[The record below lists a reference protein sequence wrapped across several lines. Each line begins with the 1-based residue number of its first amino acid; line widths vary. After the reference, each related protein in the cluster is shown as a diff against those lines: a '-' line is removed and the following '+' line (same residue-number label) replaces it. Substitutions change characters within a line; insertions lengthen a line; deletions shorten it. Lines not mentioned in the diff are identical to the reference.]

1 MIHMLMV
8 DEDPRF
14 LELSR
19 AFLEEAGDI
28 SVEPLSSPA
37 KALDF
42 IATRHYDAVVS
53 EYAMQEMEGLVL
65 LKAIREQDPD
75 LPFIF
80 FASIGGEG
88 SLLEALNG
96 GANAFLL
103 RGRDPTARFPD
114 LLRHIHRW
122 YKRTQKFQSV
132 LDSEARYRE
141 LADLMPQPVFE
152 MDREGNL
159 IYVNE
164 TGLEVFG
171 LTADDLAS
179 GMNAFSLVASR
190 DRERAKENIWWSLR
204 DIKMGDNEYTA
215 LRRDGTTFPM
225 DVFTRPILHDGEAV
239 GLRGI
244 AVDISKR
251 REAERALQES
261 EERLTLAIASA
272 NLFVWDWDMA
282 DGTVTYSTRVRGDE
296 SEEAR
301 MSNLVSGTWYDF
313 IHPED
318 LPQLLKESA
327 DHAAGK
333 TACLD
338 TECRLRWRD
347 AQWIWIEIRGKVI
360 ERDDD
365 GTAVKMTGVYQDITD
380 KVRREKLL
388 KGREAQFRTL
398 FYRMNCG
405 GTIFRAIQGGRDF
418 VVMDINYAGEVIE
431 GEKKAS
437 IVGKSISE
445 VYSCAAGQELHDAMS
460 FVWKTGK
467 PRSVPL
473 IGFEKRG
480 TQQWREYYIYILP
493 SEEIIA
499 IYNDISERI
508 TKQQQMLE
516 SLRIKETLIKEIH
529 HRVKNNLQVIA
540 SILKLQSMRLDD
552 QMALNALRDCRNRVF
567 SIAMIHEELYRS
579 ENLSRINIAEY
590 IKHLG
595 DHLIYEFLSI
605 TPEISLVVECDDDI
619 TLDIDTGIPCGLIID
634 ELITNALKYA
644 FTSRKSGLITI
655 AFGKKDGGTYELV
668 VRDNGVGFPETVDFE
683 NTESLG
689 MQLVNNLVAQLGGTI
704 VMDGNG
710 GTKFAITFPATRS

>member
-1 MIHMLMV
+1 MIHVLMV

-19 AFLEEAGDI
+19 AFLEEVGEI
-28 SVEPLSSPA
+28 SVEPLNSPA

-42 IATRHYDAVVS
+42 ITTRHYDAVVS

-80 FASIGGEG
+80 FASAGGEEP
-88 SLLEALNG
+88 LLEALNW
-96 GANAFLL
+96 GANAYLL
-103 RGRDPTARFPD
+103 RGRDPTARFPE

-122 YKRTQKFQSV
+122 YGKAQKFKEIV
-132 LDSEARYRE
+132 DSEERFRE
-141 LADLMPQPVFE
+141 RADQMPQPVFE

-164 TGLEVFG
+164 IGLEAFG
-171 LTADDLAS
+171 FTADDLAG
-179 GMNAFSLVASR
+179 GMNAFALVAPK

-204 DIKMGDNEYTA
+204 DIKMGENEYTA
-215 LRRDGTTFPM
+215 LRMDGTTFPM
-225 DVFTRPILHDGEAV
+225 DVFTRPILRDGEAV

-251 REAERALQES
+251 RDAERALQES
-261 EERLTLAIASA
+261 EERLSMAMASA
-272 NLFVWDWDMA
+272 NLFVWDWDMKE
-282 DGTVTYSTRVRGDE
+282 GTVTYSTRIPGNE
-296 SEEAR
+296 SGKAR
-301 MSNLVSGTWYDF
+301 MSNLVSGTWDDF

-318 LPQLLKESA
+318 LPRLLKEAA
-327 DHAAGK
+327 DHASGK
-333 TACLD
+333 SVGLD

-347 AQWIWIEIRGKVI
+347 NRWIWIEIQGKVI

-365 GTAVKMTGVYQDITD
+365 STAVKMTGVYQDITD

-405 GTIFRAIQGGRDF
+405 GTIFRAVQGGRDF
-418 VVMDINYAGEVIE
+418 VVTDINYAGEVIE

-437 IVGKSISE
+437 IVGKRIPE
-445 VYSCAAGQELHDAMS
+445 VYSLDAGRELHDAMS
-460 FVWKTGK
+460 LVWKTGK

-473 IGFEKRG
+473 MGFEKGG
-480 TQQWREYYIYILP
+480 TKQWREYYLYILP

-516 SLRIKETLIKEIH
+516 SLKIKETLIKEIH

-552 QMALNALRDCRNRVF
+552 QMALDALRDCRNRVF

-605 TPEISLVVECDDDI
+605 TPGISLAVECDDDI

-644 FTSRKSGLITI
+644 FSTKNSGMIAIVFRKINER
-655 AFGKKDGGTYELV
+655 AYELV
-668 VRDNGVGFPETVDFE
+668 VRDNGVGFPETVDFK

-689 MQLVNNLVAQLGGTI
+689 MQLVNSLVTQLGGTI
-704 VMDGNG
+704 AMRRAG
-710 GTKFAITFPATRS
+710 GTEFTITFPVMRA